1 MKKPCLSRYQ
11 KQKLE
16 KNRNDKKITIKLG
29 NKMNESVDNKKND
42 NKLDTNQS
50 QLDTEAITSGE
61 TPSSGTP
68 SLSNKPEEANPPL
81 GEVVGEV
88 PAKVVIDENGEEGE
102 GIWKKINTL
111 RSKFKD
117 YFFADAKDNEENMR
131 KQRRLSILA
140 LACIAVVFAI
150 IASLG
155 EITGKAKS
163 PKVNEKE
170 KSEYEVEKLAKGVT
184 NEKYWSETAQKE
196 VDAIASKQEV
206 LENEN
211 KKITK
216 EVLKNA
222 LDKTEMENRISAMK
236 KELEEEM
243 MVKMKNEINT
253 LKIEKEQ
260 DKQNTATKSS
270 LMVDEVPKKKEY
282 KFGKYIPAGS
292 HAKATLISGVD
303 AGIGI
308 SSEADPRHVLMR
320 VTGAV
325 TSAGIGIDNLTSNVL
340 VGCLIQAQAVGDISS
355 EKAYLK
361 PVLMTCAKKG
371 GVVIELPVKGYVIS
385 QGKSGIRGEI
395 ISREGDL
402 VLKSFLSGAIGGIGG
417 GVSQNMQP
425 KFKLKS
431 GEMVGERQG
440 LKDIFAGGIGGGV
453 GTSSE
458 KLSDYFITKAEQYQ
472 PVISIDE
479 GITVDVV
486 FQEGFSLEAQ
496 EDGK

>member
-1 MKKPCLSRYQ
+1 M
-11 KQKLE
+11 
-16 KNRNDKKITIKLG
+16 TIKLG
-29 NKMNESVDNKKND
+29 NKMNETLDNKKKN

-50 QLDTEAITSGE
+50 QLDTKTITSGE
-61 TPSSGTP
+61 TPLGEASSDVKQP
-68 SLSNKPEEANPPL
+68 SDNKPKEEAKTPL
-81 GEVVGEV
+81 EEVAGGVS
-88 PAKVVIDENGEEGE
+88 PKTVIDENEEEGE

-131 KQRRLSILA
+131 KQKRLSILA
-140 LACIAVVFAI
+140 LACIAVAFAI

-163 PKVNEKE
+163 SKVKE
-170 KSEYEVEKLAKGVT
+170 KSEYEVKKLAKGVT

-206 LENEN
+206 LENQN

-222 LDKTEMENRISAMK
+222 LDKTEMENKIAAMK

-243 MVKMKNEINT
+243 MTKMRNEINT
-253 LKIEKEQ
+253 LKAEREQ

-270 LMVDEVPKKKEY
+270 LMVDEVPKKQVY

-325 TSAGIGIDNLTSNVL
+325 TSAGIGVNNLKSNVL
-340 VGCLIQAQAVGDISS
+340 VGCVIQAQAVGDISS

-361 PVLMTCAKKG
+361 PALMTCAKKG

-385 QGKSGIRGEI
+385 QGKSGIRGKI

-431 GEMVGERQG
+431 GEMVGERQSI
-440 LKDIFAGGIGGGV
+440 KDIFAGGIGSGV

-486 FQEGFSLEAQ
+486 FQEGFSLEVE